1 MRRREFVALLGGAA
15 ATWPLAA
22 RAQQPAMPVIGF
34 MSIRSAD
41 DSAWL
46 LSAFRRGLNESGFVE
61 GQNVTIEYRWA
72 EHRYERLQALAADL
86 VRRQVAVI
94 AAISGTPSALAAKSA
109 TVIIP
114 IVFGMGSDPV
124 TFGLVTSLNRPG
136 GNVTGASFFE
146 RQHKPRLL
154 RLKRSGQCTSRGCV
168 QPQSSRVLNSRPG
181 LARKARRMPRTT
193 KPGGVMT
200 ESQSYSPVSAACSK
214 PNLPLPADRR
224 SARTW
229 LHCTHV
235 NAGNTTFPQNRI
247 GSEVITR
254 KSGTWPVMP
263 NWAVTLSRVRVHTI
277 VLKPTSTVL
286 NTRSEFGTTKSVK
299 CGLVR

>member
-1 MRRREFVALLGGAA
+1 VKRRTFITLVGGAA
-15 ATWPLAA
+15 GWPLAA
-22 RAQQPAMPVIGF
+22 RAQQPVVPVIGF
-34 MSIRSAD
+34 
-41 DSAWL
+41 
-46 LSAFRRGLNESGFVE
+46 LSAASPDGYTDRVRAFRQGLRDAGYGE
-61 GQNVTIEYRWA
+61 GDNVAVEYRWA
-72 EHRYERLQALAADL
+72 EGQYDRLPALAAEL